1 MISCHIRPA
10 MLMMSAMDDSS
21 SPDSSET
28 SRSVFCTT
36 RWSLVLL
43 ARADTSSDSAASLE
57 TLCRQYWPPLY
68 AYVRGRGHSLHDAQ
82 DLTQEFFSRLLAK
95 NWLSAADPARG
106 RFRSFLLIALKR
118 FLANEWDHA
127 QAQKRG
133 GTMQRFELDPQ
144 ELAEIP
150 APESMAGDADAL
162 YDRQWA
168 LALLQKVMQRLRAEH
183 VEAGRVVEYEQ
194 LKPCLVA
201 ERGELDYEALATL
214 LKMSAVSTRS
224 VVHRLRKRFR
234 EMFREEVAATVEK
247 DDDIEEEMRAVITAL
262 GAA

>member
-1 MISCHIRPA
+1 MMRA
-10 MLMMSAMDDSS
+10 MADASA
-21 SPDSSET
+21 PDST
-28 SRSVFCTT
+28 LTRRSAFHTT
-36 RWSLVLL
+36 RWSLVLQ
-43 ARADTSSDSAASLE
+43 AKADTPDESAASLE

-68 AYVRGRGHSLHDAQ
+68 AYVRGRGHSPHDAQ

-106 RFRSFLLIALKR
+106 RFRSFLLMALKR
-118 FLANEWDHA
+118 FLANEWDHVR
-127 QAQKRG
+127 AQKRG
-133 GTMQRFELDPQ
+133 GGMHRFELDPQ

-150 APESMAGDADAL
+150 APDGMAGDADAL
-162 YDRQWA
+162 FDRRWA

-183 VEAGRVVEYEQ
+183 VEAGREAEYEQ

-201 ERGELDYEALATL
+201 ERGDLDYEALAAS
-214 LKMSAVSTRS
+214 LKVSAVSARS

-234 EMFREEVAATVEK
+234 EIFREEVAVTVEK
-247 DDDIEEEMRAVITAL
+247 DADIEDEMRAVITAL